1 MPIVRKHTVLYY
13 RTVIEE
19 RTKTLGECIKWVF
32 GQTSTN
38 EEKQKL
44 KVQINYVIQGLVDTG
59 TDILVISLKFC
70 YPNWLLK
77 YENVQFLEIETL
89 Y

>member
-1 MPIVRKHTVLYY
+1 MSIVRNYTALNN
-13 RTVIEE
+13 RIAIEE
-19 RTKTLGECIKWVF
+19 RTKTLGECIKWIF

-70 YPNWLLK
+70 HPNWLLK

-89 Y
+89 S